1 MVRTDLERVYGHK
14 RAVWRAVWAESAQP
28 SPSPEATPQAA
39 QALSNEIALYPNS
52 RELGSLDGEG
62 SSLSYLFTPAM
73 DATFRFMSFDA
84 ASGESADLVGEL
96 YLEGE
101 GQPLAVSEGG
111 AIRISAQLKADQT
124 VPAGGAPGRGKI
136 GALLPGG
143 HAGQLWPLL

>member
-1 MVRTDLERVYGHK
+1 MGINALFG
-14 RAVWRAVWAESAQP
+14 APVWAESAQP

-96 YLEGE
+96 
-101 GQPLAVSEGG
+101 
-111 AIRISAQLKADQT
+111 
-124 VPAGGAPGRGKI
+124 AGGAPGRGKT
-136 GALLPGG
+136 GALLSGG